1 MFRSDSVARLDR
13 FLHYLPA
20 SLRQRPYAAAGQ
32 IPQAFIYVAAI
43 KKNDTFARVRVV
55 KSPAG
60 IFLDQLK
67 ERLPPGSTGV
77 IKDFFAKLFEFFNA
91 DWSDRFGDRFASFPR
106 DSVDVDEFIEWHRT
120 RLFDWIS
127 VSQN

>member
-1 MFRSDSVARLDR
+1 MARRDR
-13 FLHYLPA
+13 FFHQLPT
-20 SLRQRPYAAAGQ
+20 SLRQWPYAAPGQ

-67 ERLPPGSTGV
+67 ERLPPGSTGI
-77 IKDFFAKLFEFFNA
+77 IKDLFAKFFEFFKA
-91 DWSDRFGDRFASFPR
+91 DWSDRFGDRFAPFPR

-120 RLFDWIS
+120 RLLCWIS
-127 VSQN
+127 VSGN